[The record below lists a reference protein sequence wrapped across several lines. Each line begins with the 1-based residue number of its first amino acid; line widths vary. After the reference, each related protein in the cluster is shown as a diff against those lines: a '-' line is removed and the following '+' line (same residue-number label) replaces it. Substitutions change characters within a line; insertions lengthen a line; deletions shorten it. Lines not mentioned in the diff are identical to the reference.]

1 MEDKLEL
8 AKESYLIQG
17 RHFINDVIEEEN
29 VFKYE
34 KKRIEINP
42 LKTAGFGDN
51 RDTTYI
57 NKLNTM
63 NVLPDRNK
71 RKATYVQ

>member
-1 MEDKLEL
+1 VEDKLEL